1 MTVARNLP
9 ALGFDPTPGDVSQT
23 RDLGRSLGDMGTEL
37 GTILSNIAGA
47 DRGSWQGQSANAFM
61 DHLNR
66 DLKPAVQ
73 KCHDS
78 FTQASSL
85 LYNWAGQL
93 EGFQSEAA
101 ALEKQAASQ
110 QGAVNSAQS
119 TVNGQP
125 GKPGQPAAAAAGSP
139 QATQQATDATKNQK
153 ALTDAQNGMSDI
165 VSRAHDL
172 HNRFIAAAKGIADQ
186 LHHAGQ
192 LAPGKP
198 GLFDSIVDGIGKAFS
213 GAWHWVQAHADAIK
227 FIGDLLS
234 DLSGILGILAIITAP
249 FEPLG
254 AIFAAASVATSA
266 AACLTHL
273 LAMAAGAN
281 VSWMSIGVDALGAI
295 PGIGAFAKGA
305 KVADGAVAV
314 ARAGELGEGFKGVT
328 TISHS
333 LVGLGHDASAL
344 KNLSAFGKTVAVW
357 GTKAGGFISHDGSFL
372 GRAQMIVEQAYKP
385 GQLLGTKG
393 LNMLGDGVKVFGKE
407 MPKFSIDAMTG
418 LGRTI
423 DAGIKVAPKL
433 YFLPRGIHNDM
444 EMNAGNPFHALFG

>member
-1 MTVARNLP
+1 MSAVRNFP

-23 RDLGRSLGDMGTEL
+23 RDLGRSLGDMSTEL
-37 GTILSNIAGA
+37 GTILSNISGA

-61 DHLNR
+61 DHLND

-78 FTQASSL
+78 FQQASTL

-93 EGFQSEAA
+93 DGFQAEAA
-101 ALEKQAASQ
+101 GLEQQAEHQ
-110 QGAVNSAQS
+110 QSTVNSAKA

-125 GKPGQPAAAAAGSP
+125 GQPGQPAAAPAGSP
-139 QATQQATDATKNQK
+139 QAAQQATDATKNQK
-153 ALTDAQNGMSDI
+153 AVTDAQSGLNDI
-165 VSRAHDL
+165 VRRAHEL
-172 HNRFIAAAKGIADQ
+172 HDRFISAAKTIADQ

-192 LAPGKP
+192 MAPGKP

-213 GAWHWVQAHADAIK
+213 GAWHWVEAHADAIK

-254 AIFAAASVATSA
+254 AIFAVAAVATSA

-273 LAMAAGAN
+273 LAKAAGAN
-281 VSWMSIGVDALGAI
+281 VSWMSIGMDALGAL

-305 KVADGAVAV
+305 KVADGAIAV
-314 ARAGELGEGFKGVT
+314 ARAGELGEGFRGVS
-328 TISHS
+328 TISRNI
-333 LVGLGHDASAL
+333 VGLGKEAASGADIL
-344 KNLSAFGKTVAVW
+344 IGKRIGLW
-357 GTKAGGFISHDGSFL
+357 GLKAGGFISHDGSFL

-393 LNMLGDGVKVFGKE
+393 LNMLGDGAKIFGRE
-407 MPKFSIDAMTG
+407 LPRFSIDAMSG

-433 YFLPRGIHNDM
+433 YFLPHGVHNDM
-444 EMNAGNPFHALFG
+444 EMNAGFPFHALFG

>member
-1 MTVARNLP
+1 MSAARNFP

-23 RDLGRSLGDMGTEL
+23 RDLGRSLGDMSTEL
-37 GTILSNIAGA
+37 GTILSNITGA

-61 DHLNR
+61 DHLNG

-78 FTQASSL
+78 FQQASSL

-93 EGFQSEAA
+93 DGFQAEAA
-101 ALEKQAASQ
+101 GLEQQAEHQ
-110 QGAVNSAQS
+110 QS
-119 TVNGQP
+119 TVNSAKTTVHGQP
-125 GKPGQPAAAAAGSP
+125 GQPGQPAAAAAGSP
-139 QATQQATDATKNQK
+139 QATQQAADATKNQQ
-153 ALTDAQNGMSDI
+153 ALTDAQSGMSDLI
-165 VSRAHDL
+165 RRAHDL
-172 HNRFIAAAKGIADQ
+172 HDRFNSAAQAIADQ

-192 LAPGKP
+192 MAPGKP

-213 GAWHWVQAHADAIK
+213 GAWHWVEAHADAIK

-254 AIFAAASVATSA
+254 AIFAVAAVATSA

-273 LAMAAGAN
+273 LAKAAGAN
-281 VSWMSIGVDALGAI
+281 VSWMSIGMDALGAL

-314 ARAGELGEGFKGVT
+314 ARAGELGEGFRGVT
-328 TISHS
+328 TLSHG

-344 KNLSAFGKTVAVW
+344 KNFSAFGKTVAVW

-372 GRAQMIVEQAYKP
+372 GRAQMIVEQAYRP
-385 GQLLGTKG
+385 GQLLGSKG

-407 MPKFSIDAMTG
+407 LPKFSIDAMSG

-433 YFLPRGIHNDM
+433 YFLPHGVHNDM
-444 EMNAGNPFHALFG
+444 EMNAGSPFHAMFG